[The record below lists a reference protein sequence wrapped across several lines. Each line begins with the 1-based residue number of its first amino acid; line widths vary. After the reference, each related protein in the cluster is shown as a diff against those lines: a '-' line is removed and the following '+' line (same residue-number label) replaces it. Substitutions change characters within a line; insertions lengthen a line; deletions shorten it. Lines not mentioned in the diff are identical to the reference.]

1 MRAQVLLL
9 RSRPRGTFYVKC
21 VPFSGLQVVPR
32 GGAENVILLGM
43 ALYNHGS
50 RDLFKKKEE
59 EREIKRNKKII
70 FSRHCFLR
78 SMLKLNKL
86 IAVVNSCR
94 FENHCDIYGVLL
106 FFSFRKEQYFFLSDV
121 ETDILLQNKKC
132 YVNNGLLK
140 FLC

>member
-32 GGAENVILLGM
+32 RGAENVILLGM
-43 ALYNHGS
+43 TLYNHGA
-50 RDLFKKKEE
+50 RDLFKKKKRKKGR
-59 EREIKRNKKII
+59 ERETKKII
-70 FSRHCFLR
+70 LSRHCFLR

-121 ETDILLQNKKC
+121 ETDILLHDKKFYC
-132 YVNNGLLK
+132 
-140 FLC
+140 